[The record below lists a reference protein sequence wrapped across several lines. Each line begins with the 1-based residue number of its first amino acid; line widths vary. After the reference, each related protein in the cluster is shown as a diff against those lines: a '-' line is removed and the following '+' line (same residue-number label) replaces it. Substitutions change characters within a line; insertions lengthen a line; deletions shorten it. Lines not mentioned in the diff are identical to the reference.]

1 MERELDKIWCPF
13 APAINQFAIIADRN
27 TLEWAQRFNLLARD
41 DRYGHDRPIEYG
53 WLAARAYPNS
63 GWAELQ
69 IAADWISW
77 LFLMDDECDETGV
90 GRDPRLLGQLHDRMI
105 AILRGAE
112 PVDSD
117 PPLARALHDLRSRMA
132 ERASPA
138 WLERF
143 TSAVEDYFVA
153 NRWEANNRL
162 LGITPS
168 LATYQI
174 KRAHTGAVFACF
186 ELLSITDGIDLPP
199 AVRDSAVVQGLTLLA
214 NCVICWCNDILSVN
228 KEHKHGDV
236 HNLVIVLQN
245 ERRISNE
252 AAMSE
257 TIKVHNDTVQAF
269 LDLEKKL
276 PSFGPAVDAEVA
288 RYVDSLRHWMRAN
301 LDWSWTALRYERL
314 VAARPGEHPF
324 ELPQIL

>member
-1 MERELDKIWCPF
+1 MANELDKIWCPF

-41 DRYGHDRPIEYG
+41 DRYGHARPIEYG

-112 PVDSD
+112 PADSD
-117 PPLARALHDLRSRMA
+117 EPLARALHDLRSRMA

-143 TSAVEDYFVA
+143 TSAVEDYFAA

-168 LATYQI
+168 LGTYQI

-236 HNLVIVLQN
+236 HNLVIVLQH
-245 ERRISNE
+245 ERQLSNE
-252 AAMSE
+252 AAMRE
-257 TIKVHNDTVQAF
+257 TVQVHNDTVQAF

-276 PSFGPAVDAEVA
+276 PSFGPEVDAEVA

-314 VAARPGEHPF
+314 VEARPGEHPF
-324 ELPQIL
+324 ALPQVL